1 MAQPP
6 TKPDHT
12 PADLGDRG
20 GDPFQAQRADR
31 SAAGLRLLR
40 VRTHVVGDV
49 VVLEVAGRLSDV
61 VEDLDLAI
69 QLALADGPRGVACDL
84 SAVFEG
90 AQPGAVEVLATAG
103 RHVRDWP
110 AIPVAVACPDPRV
123 RAALAAHPLGG
134 HLIVTTSVLSA
145 VAAVLA
151 TPPRPLS
158 GYDSHLTRPHRAPRG
173 TSSLVPCWTGGWA
186 GPFPPPPWWSASS

>member
-6 TKPDHT
+6 TKPDPT
-12 PADLGDRG
+12 PAGLGDRG
-20 GDPFQAQRADR
+20 GDRFQAQRADR
-31 SAAGLRLLR
+31 STAGLRLLR
-40 VRTHVVGDV
+40 VRTHVVGQV

-90 AQPGAVEVLATAG
+90 AQPGAVDVLATAG

-110 AIPVAVACPDPRV
+110 AIPVAVP
-123 RAALAAHPLGG
+123 GTQG
-134 HLIVTTSVLSA
+134 HYA
-145 VAAVLA
+145 
-151 TPPRPLS
+151 
-158 GYDSHLTRPHRAPRG
+158 
-173 TSSLVPCWTGGWA
+173 
-186 GPFPPPPWWSASS
+186 